1 MNETT
6 NMKTILFSHHK
17 SLDLHFYEEK
27 NMNNF
32 KRNDFLFLQKNYIL
46 YFVLKKKKRI
56 LYYLFLKKK
65 KTCILS
71 HFDFQGDRV
80 LTETEK
86 RRNKKL
92 FVRKYEN
99 LSDYENL
106 WIIIHIDV
114 YLFVTPYKRKISLMK
129 I

>member
-32 KRNDFLFLQKNYIL
+32 KRNDFLFLQKNYIKKYIIKKCISQL
-46 YFVLKKKKRI
+46 YEIEFKKKKKHI
-56 LYYLFLKKK
+56 Y
-65 KTCILS
+65 
-71 HFDFQGDRV
+71 
-80 LTETEK
+80 
-86 RRNKKL
+86 
-92 FVRKYEN
+92 VRKYEN

>member
-1 MNETT
+1 M
-6 NMKTILFSHHK
+6 IFC
-17 SLDLHFYEEK
+17 F
-27 NMNNF
+27 F
-32 KRNDFLFLQKNYIL
+32 KKNYIL
-46 YFVLKKKKRI
+46 YFVLKKKKTYS
-56 LYYLFLKKK
+56 LLFVFKEK

-80 LTETEK
+80 LIETEK

-106 WIIIHIDV
+106 WIIIHIDI